1 MIKKIL
7 LIIISF
13 SILLAISFI
22 AINKFHAVRE
32 FKRTA
37 SKITVNISKTF
48 KIKEIKSHY
57 SKLVKTDK
65 ITKLYKKIDGKFKEC
80 GYLGPNVELELDKIN
95 IDETTQLF
103 KVKSLDEEYYV
114 NYKYLSKID
123 KLSEYDDRYKNY
135 IPFDE
140 NIITD
145 NDTSFYDS
153 DNKLVYSFNKS
164 FNLPILVKDDKF
176 YHVIYNNR
184 LLKIKKTDVVNT
196 VYNYNS
202 SVEKET
208 AIPTILYHF
217 IYDENKEKCDEIIC
231 HKMSEVQ
238 KNIDML
244 KRNNYFSVTMD
255 EFEKFI
261 DGNINLPKN
270 SILITIDDGG
280 FAYNAKKIFT
290 ENKINATLFVVS
302 SWFNPH
308 EFESEYLEVH
318 SHSDNLHITGVCPMG
333 EQGGPIQCL
342 DRSTLLADLKTS
354 REKTNNTIAFSYPFY
369 DYNEYS
375 ISVLKEAGFRL
386 GFGGLYAGGY
396 YQTHVGYDKFRI
408 PRITILSSTTTK
420 DLEDAI
426 R

>member
-1 MIKKIL
+1 ML
-7 LIIISF
+7 LQ
-13 SILLAISFI
+13 
-22 AINKFHAVRE
+22 AVESRIFE
-32 FKRTA
+32 GAT
-37 SKITVNISKTF
+37 
-48 KIKEIKSHY
+48 
-57 SKLVKTDK
+57 
-65 ITKLYKKIDGKFKEC
+65 
-80 GYLGPNVELELDKIN
+80 
-95 IDETTQLF
+95 
-103 KVKSLDEEYYV
+103 
-114 NYKYLSKID
+114 
-123 KLSEYDDRYKNY
+123 
-135 IPFDE
+135 
-140 NIITD
+140 
-145 NDTSFYDS
+145 
-153 DNKLVYSFNKS
+153 
-164 FNLPILVKDDKF
+164 
-176 YHVIYNNR
+176 
-184 LLKIKKTDVVNT
+184 
-196 VYNYNS
+196 
-202 SVEKET
+202 
-208 AIPTILYHF
+208 
-217 IYDENKEKCDEIIC
+217 
-231 HKMSEVQ
+231 
-238 KNIDML
+238 
-244 KRNNYFSVTMD
+244 D

-308 EFESEYLEVH
+308 DFESEYLEVH

-333 EQGGPIQCL
+333 GQGGPIQCL

-420 DLEDAI
+420 ELEDAI